1 MPTMALEPGATNS
14 SGGYVASIA
23 KVTCPVLAT
32 EAGTSAATEASLAC
46 SGICLVG
53 KVVVVADEPAV
64 VVVELLDELEEQAAP
79 SSATESTV
87 APTSPL
93 LMR

>member
-1 MPTMALEPGATNS
+1 
-14 SGGYVASIA
+14 
-23 KVTCPVLAT
+23 
-32 EAGTSAATEASLAC
+32 
-46 SGICLVG
+46 LVG